1 MCTLIRLIFKGIKD
15 LGYNK
20 WEQLLTLFAVTLVT
34 FLGTLFLL
42 VIHNIHSQIIK
53 YKGQIQFEL
62 YWQQKANINEVQKQW
77 NYLRNMENCIALKT
91 YKPKQ
96 ALKVLSKSMG
106 EGMDLNWLQKQ
117 NPIPPTAVAK
127 FRLPTQ
133 DPEDKFNKL
142 HKQLSSLDGLSK
154 LHFNPLQA
162 ESSSSWIHLCNNLI
176 WPFIIFLTLLVG
188 LIVGNTFKLS
198 RLKRQ
203 EEIEV
208 LSLVG
213 AGSWYIRLPLLVGAF
228 IQALLGGTIAISLL
242 KVIQKSL
249 HNILYVP
256 PLWIKV
262 EFLPAKEILLIFL
275 ILISVAIVSSWMAI
289 RE

>member
-1 MCTLIRLIFKGIKD
+1 MRTLIRLIFKGIKD
-15 LGYNK
+15 LGHNK

-34 FLGTLFLL
+34 FLGALFLL
-42 VIHNIHSQIIK
+42 VIHNIHLQIIS

-62 YWQQKANINEVQKQW
+62 YWQQEADINEIQNQW
-77 NYLRNMENCIALKT
+77 DDLRNMENCIVLKT
-91 YKPKQ
+91 YNPQQ
-96 ALKVLSKSMG
+96 ALEELSKSMG
-106 EGMDLNWLQKQ
+106 EEMDLNWLQKQ
-117 NPIPPTAVAK
+117 NPIPPTAVVK

-133 DPEDKFNKL
+133 NPEDKFNKL
-142 HKQLSSLDGLSK
+142 HKKLSSLDGISK

-162 ESSSSWIHLCNNLI
+162 ESSGSWIHLCNSLM

-198 RLKRQ
+198 GIQRQ

-213 AGSWYIRLPLLVGAF
+213 AGRWYIRLPLLVGAF
-228 IQALLGGTIAISLL
+228 IQASLGGAIAITLL
-242 KVIQKSL
+242 KIIQKIL

-256 PLWIKV
+256 PLWIRV
-262 EFLPAKEILLIFL
+262 EFLSTKEILLVFL
-275 ILISVAIVSSWMAI
+275 ILISVAVVSSWIAI